1 MILYR
6 SSISGYR
13 ICGQN

>member
-6 SSISGYR
+6 S
-13 ICGQN
+13 